1 VQFFVRRGVIVVT
14 EFCAE
19 KYYLTGSKP
28 SLLVREVDEIWTDEH
43 SLVRA
48 DDGRRLVFVERYL
61 GDRVEAWVS
70 VVEFDEDKEVET
82 MRWNAK
88 LLQSISFKS
97 DPMPESHL

>member
-1 VQFFVRRGVIVVT
+1 MVT

-28 SLLVREVDEIWTDEH
+28 SILVREVAEIWTDEH

-48 DDGRRLVFVERYL
+48 DGTRRLVFVERYL
-61 GDRVEAWVS
+61 GDRTEAWVS
-70 VVEFDEDKEVET
+70 VIEFDEDKEIET

-97 DPMPESHL
+97 EPMPESRL

>member
-1 VQFFVRRGVIVVT
+1 MVT

-28 SLLVREVDEIWTDEH
+28 SILVREVDEIWTDEH

-48 DDGRRLVFVERYL
+48 DENRRLVFVERYL
-61 GDRVEAWVS
+61 GDRTEAWVS

-82 MRWNAK
+82 MRWNVK
-88 LLQSISFKS
+88 LLQSVSFKS
-97 DPMPESHL
+97 GSMPDCRL